1 MRKILIMSLMVICM
15 IFNITACGVKSNNT
29 SKSPLR
35 QTKDMAENVYDA
47 IKNHDSEQ
55 LKEQF
60 CERLQP
66 GKETGVDKIYEYIDY
81 AIRTPGDKPHFFE
94 LNFYLNNRV
103 HNFYNEK
110 PQSGF
115 LVITHSDYMMCV
127 DGFKK
132 QGYKFKFIKNWA
144 EFDMDL
150 YQFNK

>member
-1 MRKILIMSLMVICM
+1 MC
-15 IFNITACGVKSNNT
+15 
-29 SKSPLR
+29 LR
-35 QTKDMAENVYDA
+35 YEAIYNAVMGDRDA
-47 IKNHDSEQ
+47 IEEV
-55 LKEQF
+55 LKYYGAYITSLCTFRTIGEDG
-60 CERLQP
+60 L
-66 GKETGVDKIYEYIDY
+66 IYEYIDY

-103 HNFYNEK
+103 HNFYKEK

>member
-1 MRKILIMSLMVICM
+1 LILATTIIGLAWWRYQKRNNGDKLVYGIIVLTFALYLSVDGAYTPAAL
-15 IFNITACGVKSNNT
+15 NVKSQRPVAECIDRIAPE
-29 SKSPLR
+29 SK
-35 QTKDMAENVYDA
+35 
-47 IKNHDSEQ
+47 
-55 LKEQF
+55 
-60 CERLQP
+60 
-66 GKETGVDKIYEYIDY
+66 GKIYEYIDY

-94 LNFYLNNRV
+94 LNYYLNNRV

-115 LVITHSDYMMCV
+115 LVITHSDYVMCV